1 MARQVLLGGDG
12 TTGETGATHN
22 VKANANF
29 EELYANV
36 GTAQSTADTANSN
49 VSAHISDSSAAHAGS
64 AISFDPTG
72 TGLSSTDVQSA
83 IEELAGSSGVGDA
96 SETVK
101 GIIELATSAE
111 AIAGTDSV
119 RAIVPTTLKAKLSAT
134 DTKTTDFATVST
146 DNQKLI
152 TLNSPTAKTI
162 TVDQL
167 AAGTYQ
173 SFLNIGL
180 GQWNFTP
187 GTGVTIYG
195 AGTSS
200 PGGEVNT
207 VTLWWLSLTA
217 VYVMSGVS
225 NTVSSLAVTGT
236 LALRAGLS
244 TGTIAKVGGVIYNS
258 ITQAGNVG
266 TGEDDLF
273 LYEVPANTLAADKS
287 TIVAFAAGTFGA
299 NANNKRIRVRFGGT
313 AIYDTTALA
322 LNAGD
327 WFIEVQI
334 IRTGASTQKC
344 VTTIRTSN
352 SSLTSAIDYTTGALD
367 LSTPLEFKITA
378 EATSNN
384 DVVGELF
391 RVRFEPN
398 E

>member
-12 TTGETGATHN
+12 TTGENGATHN
-22 VKANANF
+22 SKANANF
-29 EELYANV
+29 EELYTNV
-36 GTAQSTADTANSN
+36 GTAQSTADTANSA
-49 VSAHISDSSAAHAGS
+49 VSAHVSDSSAAHAAT
-64 AISFDPTG
+64 AISFAPG
-72 TGLSSTDVQSA
+72 SSGLSATDVNAA

-101 GIIELATSAE
+101 GIIEIATSSE
-111 AIAGTDSV
+111 AIAGTDAV
-119 RAIVPTTLKAKLSAT
+119 RAIVPTTLKAKLSST

-146 DNQKLI
+146 DNQKLLV
-152 TLNSPTAKTI
+152 LNSATAKTI

-180 GQWNFTP
+180 GQWNFTA
-187 GTGVTIYG
+187 GSGVTIYG

-207 VTLWWLSLTA
+207 VTLWWVSLTD

-236 LALRAGLS
+236 LAIRAGLS

-258 ITQAGNVG
+258 VTQAGNVG

-273 LYEVPANTLAADKS
+273 LYEIPANTLAADKA
-287 TIVAFAAGTFGA
+287 TIVAFAAGTFAA
-299 NANNKRIRVRFGGT
+299 NANNKRIKVKFGGT
-313 AIYDTTALA
+313 NIYDTTALA

-327 WFIEVQI
+327 WYIECQI
-334 IRTGASTQKC
+334 MRTAGSTQKC
-344 VTTIRTSN
+344 ITTFRSSN
-352 SSLTSAIDYTTGALD
+352 ATLTTAVDYATGALD
-367 LSTPLEFKITA
+367 LSTPLELKITA

-384 DVVGELF
+384 DVVGEMF